1 MYWGFSR
8 RNRDSNMGKTR
19 ILIVND
25 AVVIRRLVTAMLTDA
40 PDLEVVGTAAN
51 GRIALTKMDKLHPD
65 LVLLDVEMPEMD
77 GMETLAALRKSHP
90 QVPVIMLSRFTRRGS
105 PRTLEALSLGAR
117 DYIPLPE
124 QADGRATF
132 LQDLRAA
139 LLAKIEL
146 HGLHSTAEDKVA
158 HAKNSAPPPAISPDL
173 LPRTARAIDVVAI
186 GASTGG
192 PNALAA
198 MLSVIPADFP
208 VPLLVV
214 QHMPAMFTPLLA
226 NRLSAQCAI
235 EVVEAS
241 PGDTLTPG
249 KAWLAPGDYHL
260 ALARDGN
267 TVCVRTH
274 QDAPENS
281 CRPSVDVLFRSAAD
295 VFGSGV
301 LAVVLTGMG
310 CDGLRGCER
319 VREKGGQILA
329 QDEATSVV
337 WGMPGFVA
345 RAALADQV
353 LPLGQIGPEVTRR
366 VKAKTGYSSFNLRR

>member
-1 MYWGFSR
+1 
-8 RNRDSNMGKTR
+8 MGKTR

-25 AVVIRRLVTAMLTDA
+25 AVVIRRLVASILTDI

-77 GMETLAALRKSHP
+77 GMETLVALRKSHP
-90 QVPVIMLSRFTRRGS
+90 QVPVIMLSRFTRRGT
-105 PRTLEALSLGAR
+105 PRALEALSLGAR
-117 DYIPLPE
+117 DYVPLPE
-124 QADGRATF
+124 QADGQETL
-132 LQDLRAA
+132 LQELRAL

-146 HGLHSTAEDKVA
+146 HGLRCTSADKIG
-158 HAKNSAPPPAISPDL
+158 HAKNSAPSTAISPDL
-173 LPRTARAIDVVAI
+173 LPRAGAIDVVAI

-192 PNALAA
+192 PNALAVV
-198 MLSVIPADFP
+198 LSAIPADFR

-241 PGDTLTPG
+241 PGDALTPG

-267 TVCVRTH
+267 TVRVRTH

-319 VREKGGQILA
+319 IRDKGGKILA

-345 RAALADQV
+345 RARLADLV
-353 LPLGQIGPEVTRR
+353 LPLDQIGPEVARR
-366 VKAKTGYSSFNLRR
+366 AKAKTRYSSFRW